1 MKIYEYAALE
11 NFEPWAGAKST
22 WNKLYNEGLLGDL
35 EAVLEELYPDGLE
48 ETQLNDILWFEE
60 DWCYETV
67 GLKTYTELTEEIDSV
82 KERMEE
88 IMEEYNNDIN
98 EYEELE
104 GGLTDSDKEEI
115 WNVSYKEEY
124 EDLARQLEELKEEE
138 ETYLS

>member
-1 MKIYEYAALE
+1 MKIYTYTALE

-35 EAVLEELYPDGLE
+35 EAVLEDLYPDGLE

-88 IMEEYNNDIN
+88 IMEDYNHEI
-98 EYEELE
+98 EMYEEEDGSL
-104 GGLTDSDKEEI
+104 LDSDKEEI

-124 EDLARQLEELKEEE
+124 EALQEELRELKGEE
-138 ETYLS
+138 ETYL

>member
-1 MKIYEYAALE
+1 MKIYSYTALE

-35 EAVLEELYPDGLE
+35 EAVLEDLYPEGLE

-60 DWCYETV
+60 DWCYEAV

-88 IMEEYNNDIN
+88 IMEEYNDEIDT
-98 EYEELE
+98 EE
-104 GGLTDSDKEEI
+104 DCDKEAL
-115 WNVSYKEEY
+115 WDTSYKEEY
-124 EDLARQLEELKEEE
+124 EDLTRRLEELKEEE